1 MPTHCPNT
9 KAHEHHFGQAQHRP
23 QENRVRI
30 VTALTLATMFAEIAT
45 GIWSGS
51 MALLADGVHM
61 GTHAMALG
69 LAAISYAYAR
79 THALDRRFSFGT
91 GKVGELAGFSSALL
105 LSFSAFLLCIES
117 VERLLHPRDIVYA
130 QTLIVAVIGLG
141 INLLSAV
148 LLGNHSHGEHE
159 SEHEHAHEQEHEHD
173 HNLKAAF
180 VHVLADALTSVA
192 AIVAIAAA
200 WKLGWNWLDP
210 LVAIAASVVIFIWG
224 IGLLKDTGKILL
236 DTEAPAHER
245 DEIRA
250 AFESD
255 GDSQVSDLHLWAIG
269 PGAWTLVATV
279 VTHQELDPDDYKKR
293 LPSDLVIHHPIIE
306 VVHCGACRQ

>member
-1 MPTHCPNT
+1 
-9 KAHEHHFGQAQHRP
+9 
-23 QENRVRI
+23 
-30 VTALTLATMFAEIAT
+30 MFAEIAT

-69 LAAISYAYAR
+69 FAAISYAYAR

-91 GKVGELAGFSSALL
+91 GKVGDLAGFASALL
-105 LSFSAFLLCIES
+105 LSFSAVLLCIES
-117 VERLLHPRDIVYA
+117 VERLLHPRAIVYA
-130 QTLIVAVIGLG
+130 ETLIVAVIGLG
-141 INLLSAV
+141 INLLSAA
-148 LLGNHSHGEHE
+148 LLGNHAHA
-159 SEHEHAHEQEHEHD
+159 EHAHDHEHEHEHD

-210 LVAIAASVVIFIWG
+210 LVAIVASVVIFVWG
-224 IGLLKDTGKILL
+224 IGLLKETSKILL

-255 GDSQVSDLHLWAIG
+255 GDSQVSDLHLWSIG
-269 PGAWTLVATV
+269 PGAWTLVASV
-279 VTHQELDPDDYKKR
+279 VTHQNLDPEDYKKR
-293 LPSDLVIHHPIIE
+293 LPDDLAIHHPIIE